1 MKYQKQAAGSHTT
14 PRWLLIMWLVVIGAA
29 LAAQSAPVANAS
41 HSDTGSYKKH
51 QALLHWSTGDGNLQG
66 ANDED
71 YCVDSQT
78 GSMSADTAG
87 VRVRDTLVV
96 GSPHWDGTGNWRMD
110 LWKAPSRCTAY
121 TDRNWIELEYRVAD
135 NWSGTCGGGYAQYSC
150 VSHYTPIYTSQYN
163 HYHYTWDNSFL
174 VVTHMD
180 GDYTEYRELIN
191 HESGHL
197 FGLLDGNGSSDC
209 PGSLMHNRWY
219 GCSNW
224 PNWYPSTGDFNSVVA
239 IMDGR

>member
-1 MKYQKQAAGSHTT
+1 MNNKGQVAGSRKT
-14 PRWLLIMWLVVIGAA
+14 PRWLLLMWLTVIGAA
-29 LAAQSAPVANAS
+29 LAIQSAPVANAT

-51 QALLHWSTGDGNLQG
+51 QALLHWADGDGNVHG

-71 YCVDSQT
+71 YCADSQT
-78 GSMSADTAG
+78 ASMSADTAG
-87 VRVRDTLVV
+87 VRVRDSLVV

-121 TDRNWIELEYRVAD
+121 SDRNWIEFEYRVAD

-150 VSHYTPIYTSQYN
+150 VAHYTPIYTSQYN

-180 GDYTEYRELIN
+180 GDYTEYREVIN

-197 FGLLDGNGSSDC
+197 YGLLDGGGDC